1 MPTGGSN
8 CEEKNQ
14 TMTTAPAYWLM
25 KSEPAKYGFED
36 LVRDGRTHWDGVR
49 NAQAAIFLKTMKLG
63 DQVFFYH
70 SVTGL
75 CVAGVATI
83 LKEAFLDPTDPTGRY
98 VAVEIAP
105 VRPLPNPVTLAQMRA
120 EPGLAGMTLF
130 RQFRLSVTPIT
141 PEEWAIISRLGG
153 LG

>member
-1 MPTGGSN
+1 MAT
-8 CEEKNQ
+8 
-14 TMTTAPAYWLM
+14 PAYWLM

-36 LVRDGRTHWDGVR
+36 LVRDGKTVWDGVR
-49 NAQAAIFLKTMKLG
+49 NAQAAIFLKTMKIG

-70 SVTGL
+70 SVIGL
-75 CVAGVATI
+75 CVAGVAEI
-83 LKEAFLDPTDPTGRY
+83 VRESFIDPSDPAARF

-105 VRPLPNPVTLAQMRA
+105 VRALPKPVTLAQMRA

-141 PEEWAIISRLGG
+141 PEEWTIITGLGG
-153 LG
+153 L

>member
-1 MPTGGSN
+1 MAT
-8 CEEKNQ
+8 
-14 TMTTAPAYWLM
+14 PAYWLM

-36 LVRDGRTHWDGVR
+36 LVRDGKTVWDGVR
-49 NAQAAIFLKTMKLG
+49 NAQAAIFLKTMKIG

-70 SVTGL
+70 SVIGL
-75 CVAGVATI
+75 CVAGVAEI
-83 LKEAFLDPTDPTGRY
+83 VRESFIDPTDPAARF

-105 VRPLPNPVTLAQMRA
+105 VRALPKPVTLAQMRA

-141 PEEWAIISRLGG
+141 PEEWTIITGLGG
-153 LG
+153 L